1 MLMKSLGGGREGRG
15 WVGEGVER
23 NIDKKVGRKQGQK
36 TEESTLDEV

>member
-1 MLMKSLGGGREGRG
+1 MKSLGGEGREGGR
-15 WVGEGVER
+15 WVRVER

>member
-1 MLMKSLGGGREGRG
+1 MKSLGGGREGRA
-15 WVGEGVER
+15 VGRWERVER